1 MYIINIMLTS
11 SQFRKLEIYFF
22 GIYLIISYYVMY
34 KNPINLIP
42 FNIYTTLFY
51 TPLCIMVI
59 KQKKKENIDIPDFE
73 MAHRIFFMSFGLI
86 PLIGLFSEPVKKM
99 LEFK

>member
-1 MYIINIMLTS
+1 MINIYNIE
-11 SQFRKLEIYFF
+11 KIFF
-22 GIYLIISYYVMY
+22 AIYLLGSYYVMY
-34 KNPINLIP
+34 KNPLNLIP
-42 FNIYTTLFY
+42 YNIYFTLFY
-51 TPLCIMVI
+51 IPVNIMVI
-59 KQKKKENIDIPDFE
+59 KQKYKENKELHDFE